1 MRLLKEWACAQIILG
16 KCDNWSLLSC
26 LLQEMV
32 VRLLSWQ
39 EAKKDGPEH
48 FSRMHRFTNWSAGLQ
63 CRSTWLL
70 TSVNNSQACYIW
82 PRRKWKSGS
91 RTDGTRAKD
100 SKWSTQD
107 YLQRGLRTQ
116 KMVCLQIHPFLLTWK
131 LHHLVF
137 PLQVSQ
143 LPWAPHKHFQLLE
156 CKPHSTHYLD
166 QQITSDIH
174 NLWNPVCQLCQIQ
187 YTTPILRGNCHLS
200 LP

>member
-1 MRLLKEWACAQIILG
+1 MSLCANYTWKVWQLIFTL
-16 KCDNWSLLSC
+16 CP
-26 LLQEMV
+26 LQEMV

-131 LHHLVF
+131 LYHLVF